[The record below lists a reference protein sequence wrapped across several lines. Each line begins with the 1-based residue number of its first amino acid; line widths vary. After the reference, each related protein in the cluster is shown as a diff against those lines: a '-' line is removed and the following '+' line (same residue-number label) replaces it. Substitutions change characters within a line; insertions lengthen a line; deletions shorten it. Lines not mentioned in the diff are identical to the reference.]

1 MAWHPWSGD
10 WHLDAGVLLL
20 ALAIDLALP
29 EPPNALHPVVWMGRA
44 ISALERLAA
53 GRGRTAAFL
62 IGLGMAV
69 ALPAAF
75 GGAAWLAMLGL
86 SELGGVPYLIGGAL
100 LLKTTFAVR
109 GLARAAQDTQR
120 SIEGGD
126 MCRARGSLRSLVS
139 RDAATL
145 STPLAAAAAIESVAE
160 NTTDSYIAPWLAFA
174 LFGMPGAFAY
184 RALNTLDSM
193 IGYHG
198 KYEYIGK
205 ASARLDDA
213 ANLLPARI
221 SAMLLIA
228 AGTLSSMSARR
239 GLHTALTG
247 RRLAASPNAGWTI
260 GAMAGLLGVELEKP
274 RHYRIGAGFPQPS
287 AADIGATARLAYIV
301 AGLGALLALAMLALT
316 GVAFA

>member
-1 MAWHPWSGD
+1 MAWHPWSGE

-29 EPPNALHPVVWMGRA
+29 EPPNALHPVVWLGRA

-75 GGAAWLAMLGL
+75 GGVAWLAMLGL
-86 SELGGVPYLIGGAL
+86 SELGDVPYLIGSAL
-100 LLKTTFAVR
+100 LLKTTFTVR
-109 GLARAAQDTQR
+109 GLARAAQYTQR
-120 SIEGGD
+120 SIESGD

-145 STPLAAAAAIESVAE
+145 STPLAAAAAIESVGE

-174 LFGMPGAFAY
+174 LFGLPGAFAY

-221 SAMLLIA
+221 GALLLIA
-228 AGTLSSMSARR
+228 AGALSGMPARR
-239 GLHTALTG
+239 GWHTALTG
-247 RRLAASPNAGWTI
+247 RRLVASPNAGWTI

-287 AADIGATARLAYIV
+287 AADIGAAARLAYIV
-301 AGLGALLALAMLALT
+301 AGLGALLALAILALI
-316 GVAFA
+316 GAAFA